1 MVDKNMKLHVF
12 DSCPFCSRVKTII
25 GLKNLDCEISPI
37 TLGQLPD
44 SLEGKL
50 ERFTV
55 PVLEL
60 PKQDGKGNTLMV
72 ESLDIIRYLDQKN
85 TPLLTSY
92 QVSEELQNL
101 LSKLY
106 PVSAHLLY
114 PRMPQLN
121 LPELAT
127 PTAFNIF
134 VESRKEVLGQS
145 LEQALK
151 KTEDYLPDLKRFLDE
166 LESLLNI
173 SDLMSGKREL
183 NIDDIVAFA
192 ELRNYTMIAEL
203 KMSEPMMSFVNTI
216 ASRSGISLY
225 PKISQ

>member
-1 MVDKNMKLHVF
+1 
-12 DSCPFCSRVKTII
+12 
-25 GLKNLDCEISPI
+25 
-37 TLGQLPD
+37 
-44 SLEGKL
+44 
-50 ERFTV
+50 
-55 PVLEL
+55 
-60 PKQDGKGNTLMV
+60 
-72 ESLDIIRYLDQKN
+72 
-85 TPLLTSY
+85 
-92 QVSEELQNL
+92 
-101 LSKLY
+101 
-106 PVSAHLLY
+106 
-114 PRMPQLN
+114 MPQLN
-121 LPELAT
+121 LPELAS